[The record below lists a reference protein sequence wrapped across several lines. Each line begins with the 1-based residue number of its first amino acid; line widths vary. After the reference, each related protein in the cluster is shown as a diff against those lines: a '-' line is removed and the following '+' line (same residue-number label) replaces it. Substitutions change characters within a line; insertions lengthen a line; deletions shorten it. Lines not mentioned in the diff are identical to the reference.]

1 MPEEQAKGEEEMSRY
16 WSIILSDI
24 KPLPGKMD
32 ELLSILKEYRF
43 NIYYNVGS
51 SFDASFYDWRS
62 YDLADNLCTEIA
74 PLIASGTMHASDEDD
89 EDGVMTVFRNGSCED
104 VSSQSFVFYDG
115 IDDPWAFA
123 QSLPDSV
130 KQAIL
135 AHADEIK
142 SASVQNKSVQ
152 E

>member
-89 EDGVMTVFRNGSCED
+89 EDDGVMTIFKNGACKD
-104 VSSQSFVFYDG
+104 VSSQTFVFYDG
-115 IDDPWAFA
+115 LDDPWDFA
-123 QSLPDSV
+123 KRLPDSV

-135 AHADEIK
+135 EHAE
-142 SASVQNKSVQ
+142 
-152 E
+152 EFRHE

>member
-1 MPEEQAKGEEEMSRY
+1 MSCD
-16 WSIILSDI
+16 WEITLNDI
-24 KPLPGKMD
+24 KTLPGKMD
-32 ELLSILKEYRF
+32 ELLSILKKFRF
-43 NIYYNVGS
+43 NIYYNVGP
-51 SFDASFYDWRS
+51 SFDASFYGWRS
-62 YDLADNLCTEIA
+62 YDLADALCTAIA
-74 PLIASGTMHASDEDD
+74 PLIESGTMHAKCDEDD
-89 EDGVMTVFRNGSCED
+89 DDGVMTVFRNGSCED

>member
-1 MPEEQAKGEEEMSRY
+1 MSTS
-16 WSIILSDI
+16 WEITLANIE
-24 KPLPGKMD
+24 PLPGKMN

-43 NIYYNVGS
+43 NIYYNAGS

-62 YDLADNLCTEIA
+62 YDLADNLCADIA
-74 PLIASGTMHASDEDD
+74 PLIASGTMHAKCDEDD
-89 EDGVMTVFRNGSCED
+89 DDDGVMTVFKNGACKD
-104 VSSQSFVFYDG
+104 VSSQTFVFYDG
-115 IDDPWAFA
+115 LDDPWAFA

-135 AHADEIK
+135 EHADEIK
-142 SASVQNKSVQ
+142 SASVHNKSVQ

>member
-1 MPEEQAKGEEEMSRY
+1 MSTY
-16 WSIILSDI
+16 WEITLNDVES
-24 KPLPGKMD
+24 LPGKMD

-43 NIYYNVGS
+43 NVFYDVGTR
-51 SFDASFYDWRS
+51 FDASFYDWRS
-62 YDLADNLCTEIA
+62 YDLADDLCADIA
-74 PLIASGTMHASDEDD
+74 PLIASGTMHAKCDEDED
-89 EDGVMTVFRNGSCED
+89 DGVMTVFRNGSCED

>member
-1 MPEEQAKGEEEMSRY
+1 MSTY
-16 WSIILSDI
+16 WEITLNDVE
-24 KPLPGKMD
+24 PLPGKMD

-43 NIYYNVGS
+43 NIYYDIGTR
-51 SFDASFYDWRS
+51 FDASFYDWRS
-62 YDLADNLCTEIA
+62 YDLADDLCADIA
-74 PLIASGTMHASDEDD
+74 PLIASGTMHAKCDEDED
-89 EDGVMTVFRNGSCED
+89 DGVMTVFRNGSCED

>member
-1 MPEEQAKGEEEMSRY
+1 MSTY
-16 WSIILSDI
+16 WEITLNDVE
-24 KPLPGKMD
+24 PLPGKMD

-43 NIYYNVGS
+43 NIYYDIGTR
-51 SFDASFYDWRS
+51 FDASFYDWRS
-62 YDLADNLCTEIA
+62 YDLADDLCADIA
-74 PLIASGTMHASDEDD
+74 PLIASGSMHAKSDEDED
-89 EDGVMTVFRNGSCED
+89 DGVMTVFRNGGYED
-104 VSSQSFVFYDG
+104 VSSQSFVFYEG
-115 IDDPWAFA
+115 LDDPWGFA

-142 SASVQNKSVQ
+142 SASVQKKPVQ